1 MNHRSS
7 LIVIALAAVVLTP
20 SAYAYISPDEFIG
33 VTPAPPTHREAEG
46 IVKAREQERIGNI
59 VDAQKEMAKEVNAS
73 LASSSSSVTSSVA
86 AQSTQSSSVTR
97 DLFNPDWQY
106 QQRMQRIQDNAG
118 RNPTIIIQ
126 QGSDGVYVQDANGKV
141 LHSGAPRVA
150 GTGPKEFIAVL
161 VLALAAGATFLL
173 AAKRE
178 KRQVTMS

>member
-1 MNHRSS
+1 
-7 LIVIALAAVVLTP
+7 
-20 SAYAYISPDEFIG
+20 
-33 VTPAPPTHREAEG
+33 
-46 IVKAREQERIGNI
+46 
-59 VDAQKEMAKEVNAS
+59 
-73 LASSSSSVTSSVA
+73 
-86 AQSTQSSSVTR
+86 VTR